1 MSVSRLQPPNLGLL
15 LLSTQQFSFAP
26 QFSASSM
33 LCNASLKLTA
43 LAVFGKTAAAES
55 APRASLPAF
64 LRTAFSAFSAAL
76 LDLLFAFRALELATP
91 FLQDAFLPPKFLPL
105 AFWAVAFSTP
115 KVLPPALTA
124 PSRLITTPFLLLTL
138 PFSSSPS
145 FASPSALFA
154 TFALNTK
161 PFSQRFVK
169 LTLLCKPCASPL
181 FLTFSLAIPNSFFTI
196 CLKNICLIVT
206 KKKKKNK
213 IKFNN
218 YLHKSF

>member
-1 MSVSRLQPPNLGLL
+1 MQPPNLGLL

-43 LAVFGKTAAAES
+43 LAVFGSTAAAES

-64 LRTAFSAFSAAL
+64 LRTAFNALFAL
-76 LDLLFAFRALELATP
+76 LSALCVMPLDLPFAFRALELATP
-91 FLQDAFLPPKFLPL
+91 FLPPKFLPKAFLPL
-105 AFWAVAFSTP
+105 ANLAAFTLP
-115 KVLPPALTA
+115 FVLSALA
-124 PSRLITTPFLLLTL
+124 PSRLITTPFFPLTP

-206 KKKKKNK
+206 KKKKK
-213 IKFNN
+213 
-218 YLHKSF
+218 